1 VFRNDPNFDGCPD
14 AGDGNPGACPLGK
27 LIDDTS
33 LSDGLASE
41 SVIVAVA
48 CDRLLAIGCGE
59 SNSVCFIYDISDI
72 QNPVF
77 KQAFHLSPASATKSP
92 GVAYADKT
100 LGEIDPESILF
111 LSAEQSPTG
120 KAAIIFAGALSS
132 SISLW
137 EFECAQPVPALTF
150 PTAAPTLSTAASNSI
165 TTVES
170 SDMATG
176 AKVGIA
182 VGVIAG
188 IALVALAAFKCSSQS
203 SGKDATYESGAE
215 SRAVN

>member
-1 VFRNDPNFDGCPD
+1 VFRNDPNFDGCTD

-27 LIDDTS
+27 LVDERA
-33 LSDGLASE
+33 LSDGLAPE

-59 SNSVCFIYDISDI
+59 SNSACFIYDISDI

-77 KQAFHLSPASATKSP
+77 KQSFHLSPASATKSP
-92 GVAYADKT
+92 GVAYADRT

-132 SISLW
+132 TLSFW
-137 EFECAQPVPALTF
+137 EFECAQPVPALT
-150 PTAAPTLSTAASNSI
+150 PTVGAPASSITAASDDGGLS
-165 TTVES
+165 
-170 SDMATG
+170 TG
-176 AKVGIA
+176 AIVGIA

-188 IALVALAAFKCSSQS
+188 IALVVLAALKLSSKS
-203 SGKDATYESGAE
+203 SGKEPDTTYNSGAE
-215 SRAVN
+215 SVMVN